1 MDRMI
6 SDNHIS
12 DITEKPELYQMNNAP
27 VNPSL
32 EKYIFKGKTCTMD
45 DRLYNAFCASTS
57 KTASLSDT
65 FSVILK
71 VFGILT
77 LASVFIPI
85 IGIVI
90 LIIQMIYDPDNSSP
104 AALLIPIFIAL
115 GTVAGGLA
123 LMKVSSK
130 MDEQRRA
137 YGEAMNNVKPR
148 FTECY
153 MYKRRQ
159 ILRYAYEGVDST
171 EYRYFIDLKNFY
183 VELPNPS
190 EKWERA
196 EYVYAVIINFNGKDM
211 FFLFN
216 DVE

>member
-1 MDRMI
+1 MDKLI
-6 SDNHIS
+6 NDNHVS
-12 DITEKPELYQMNNAP
+12 DITEKPELFQMNNAP

-45 DRLYNAFCASTS
+45 DRLYYAFCASMS

-77 LASVFIPI
+77 LASVLIQLI
-85 IGIVI
+85 IIVI
-90 LIIQMIYDPDNSSP
+90 LIIQMINRPDNSGP
-104 AALLIPIFIAL
+104 AALLIPIFTAL
-115 GTVAGGLA
+115 GTVAAGLV
-123 LMKVSSK
+123 LIKFSSK
-130 MDEQRRA
+130 LEEQHKA
-137 YGEAMNNVKPR
+137 YSHALDSVKPR

-159 ILRYAYEGVDST
+159 IVRYAYEGVDST
-171 EYRYFIDLKNFY
+171 NYRYFIDLRDFY
-183 VELPNPS
+183 VELSNPS
-190 EKWERA
+190 EKWERG
-196 EYVYAVIINFNGKDM
+196 EYVYAVIINMNGKDI
-211 FFLFN
+211 FILFT

>member
-6 SDNHIS
+6 NENHVS

-32 EKYIFKGKTCTMD
+32 EKYIFNGKTCTMD
-45 DRLYNAFCASTS
+45 DRLYNAFCASAS
-57 KTASLSDT
+57 KTANLSDI

-85 IGIVI
+85 ISIVI
-90 LIIQMIYDPDNSSP
+90 LVIQMIHDPDNIYP

-115 GTVAGGLA
+115 GIVVGGLA
-123 LMKVSSK
+123 LIKLSSK
-130 MDEQRRA
+130 MEEQHRT
-137 YGEAMNNVKPR
+137 YSDIMGSVKPR

-159 ILRYAYEGVDST
+159 IVRYAYEGIDST
-171 EYRYFIDLKNFY
+171 EYRYFIELKDFY

-196 EYVYAVIINFNGKDM
+196 EYAYAVIININGKDM